1 MPRPMHPV
9 LNKPL
14 AHSTREKMAILFG
27 RGLLLHCPACG
38 QAGLFDGPFGLKRT
52 CPGCGLLLKREG
64 DGYELG
70 SMVLNLIVAELIW
83 AISFATILIVTWPNP
98 PWTLLQWGS
107 PVLMVAL
114 PLLFLR
120 HARILS
126 LALDLLLRPPERR
139 DLVRRPASNVRR

>member
-14 AHSTREKMAILFG
+14 AHSTLEKISILFG
-27 RGLLLHCPACG
+27 RALLLRCPACG
-38 QAGLFDGPFGLKRT
+38 QAGLFDRPYTLKKT
-52 CPGCGLLLKREG
+52 CPGCGLLLQREG

-70 SMVLNLIVAELIW
+70 SVVVNLLVAELIW
-83 AISFATILIVTWPNP
+83 AVTFVGILFLTWPNP

-107 PVLMVAL
+107 AAMMVAL

-120 HARILS
+120 HARVLS

-139 DLVRRPASNVRR
+139 ELKRTPSPRLHP

>member
-1 MPRPMHPV
+1 MPRPMHPI

-14 AHSTREKMAILFG
+14 EHTTREKIAILFG
-27 RGLLLHCPACG
+27 RGLLWHCPACG
-38 QAGLFDGPFGLKRT
+38 QAGIFDGPIALKRA

-70 SMVLNLIVAELIW
+70 SMAMNLIVTEMVWAVAFASILIW
-83 AISFATILIVTWPNP
+83 TWPSP

-120 HARILS
+120 HARVLS
-126 LALDLLLRPPERR
+126 LALDLLLRPPDRR
-139 DLVRRPASNVRR
+139 DLVRQRDPRLHP

>member
-1 MPRPMHPV
+1 MSRPKHPV

-14 AHSTREKMAILFG
+14 EHSTCEKIATLFR

-38 QAGLFDGPFGLKRT
+38 QAGLFDRVLALKKT

-70 SMVLNLIVAELIW
+70 SMVVNLLVAELVW
-83 AISFATILIVTWPNP
+83 ATTFATLLYLTWPKP
-98 PWTLLQWGS
+98 PWMLLQWGS
-107 PVLMVAL
+107 AVLMVAL

-139 DLVRRPASNVRR
+139 ELVRPPRARLSP

>member
-14 AHSTREKMAILFG
+14 EHSTLEKISILFG
-27 RGLLLHCPACG
+27 RALLLRCPACG
-38 QAGLFDGPFGLKRT
+38 QSALFASLYTLKNT
-52 CPGCGLLLKREG
+52 CPGCGLLLQREG

-70 SMVLNLIVAELIW
+70 SMVVNLIVAELVW
-83 AISFATILIVTWPNP
+83 AVTFVAILLWTWPNP

-107 PVLMVAL
+107 AVLMVAL
-114 PLLFLR
+114 PLSFLP
-120 HARILS
+120 HARVLS

-139 DLVRRPASNVRR
+139 ELVRPPTSRLRS

>member
-1 MPRPMHPV
+1 MHPV

-14 AHSTREKMAILFG
+14 EHSTLEKISILFG
-27 RGLLLHCPACG
+27 RALLLRCPACG
-38 QAGLFDGPFGLKRT
+38 QSGLFESAYTLKKT
-52 CPGCGLLLKREG
+52 CPGCGLLLQREG

-70 SMVLNLIVAELIW
+70 SMVVNLVVAELVW
-83 AISFATILIVTWPNP
+83 AVSFVSILLWTWPNP

-107 PVLMVAL
+107 AVLMVAL

-120 HARILS
+120 HARVLS

-139 DLVRRPASNVRR
+139 ELVRPPSPRPGP

>member
-1 MPRPMHPV
+1 MPRSMHPV

-14 AHSTREKMAILFG
+14 KHSTLEKFGILFG
-27 RGLLLHCPACG
+27 RGILLRCPACG
-38 QAGLFDGPFGLKRT
+38 QSDLFAKLYTLKQT
-52 CPGCGLLLKREG
+52 CPGCGLLLQREG

-70 SMVLNLIVAELIW
+70 SMVVNLIVAELVW
-83 AISFATILIVTWPNP
+83 AVTFAAILYWTWPNP

-107 PVLMVAL
+107 AVLMVAL

-120 HARILS
+120 HARVLS

-139 DLVRRPASNVRR
+139 ELVRRPASRLPR